1 MQKQK
6 QVIVKGQNSIKRSTE
21 AKENNLK
28 VINHGTLGRFLVGN
42 YRIN

>member
-6 QVIVKGQNSIKRSTE
+6 QVIVKGLNSTKRSTE

-28 VINHGTLGRFLVGN
+28 GYKSWVIGKTFGGKSPNR
-42 YRIN
+42 